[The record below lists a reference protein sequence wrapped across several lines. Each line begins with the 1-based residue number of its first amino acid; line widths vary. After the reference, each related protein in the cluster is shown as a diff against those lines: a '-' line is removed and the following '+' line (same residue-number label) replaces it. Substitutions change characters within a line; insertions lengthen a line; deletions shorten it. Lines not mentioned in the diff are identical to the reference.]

1 MRYDE
6 IIDVRLLPPA
16 ATLLAIIVSVLLWIL
31 NQRVKQVSYRVL
43 QQDADSAVV
52 EIRNSGH
59 LSVTP
64 GDYHSPLTISCGR
77 GAEVLS
83 AAVLATAPG
92 DLEDRCRTAGGERR
106 SLIERLQGNEVRLA
120 PVLLNDGDAI
130 TVRVVAEDLR
140 GGIKVNG
147 HINGVRKICAG
158 RRKSLPA
165 TIMRS
170 CGALVVVSAVLMVKP
185 GDIIRYGWFE
195 ALPAVLFFLFGSIL
209 IAASI
214 YDKRRV
220 KITTSFMEPAS

>member
-16 ATLLAIIVSVLLWIL
+16 ATLLAITVTVLLWIL
-31 NQRVKQVSYRVL
+31 NQRIKQVSYRVL
-43 QQDADSAVV
+43 QQDSDSAVV

-77 GAEVLS
+77 GAKVLS
-83 AAVLATAPG
+83 ASVLATTPG
-92 DLEDRCRTAGGERR
+92 DLEDRCRTVGGERR
-106 SLIERLQGNEVRLA
+106 SLIQHLQGNEVRLA

-140 GGIKVNG
+140 GGIKVSG
-147 HINGVRKICAG
+147 HINGIRKISAG
-158 RRKSLPA
+158 RHKSLPA
-165 TIMRS
+165 TVMRS
-170 CGALVVVSAVLMVKP
+170 CGAIVLVTALFMVKP
-185 GDIIRYGWFE
+185 DEISKYGWFE
-195 ALPAVLFFLFGSIL
+195 ALPAVLLFIFGALL
-209 IAASI
+209 IAGSI